1 MTDYLKS
8 SKTATIDIERA
19 WENIGIS
26 NDFLFGKL
34 MRQYPGLCKKL
45 LQRSLPGLA
54 IDHIDI
60 VWTK

>member
-34 MRQYPGLCKKL
+34 MRQYPGRKL
-45 LQRSLPGLA
+45 LEHYRDTWQE
-54 IDHIDI
+54 
-60 VWTK
+60 KE

>member
-34 MRQYPGLCKKL
+34 MR
-45 LQRSLPGLA
+45 
-54 IDHIDI
+54 
-60 VWTK
+60 